1 MKRALFTTSLMIA
14 LLSAL
19 SAQSS
24 APAAPSSPEPMAA
37 IAWLVG
43 GTWVSDIKDSS
54 DGSVTHVEE
63 RIRWSPNHQAIQFNV
78 DFNGKPHY
86 DGFYAFNP
94 ATKKIGFYYT
104 NSEGELTIGTA
115 TPEEA
120 GKTVR
125 QDFDIMHVN
134 GNTGH
139 VRSTLVRDG
148 ENAYLFSVFMQK
160 DGDWQQV
167 FHIRYERKAE

>member
-1 MKRALFTTSLMIA
+1 MTKASCAIVAVLAVLTGLLFADTK
-14 LLSAL
+14 SAT
-19 SAQSS
+19 QT
-24 APAAPSSPEPMAA
+24 SPEPMAA

-43 GTWVSDIKDSS
+43 GTWVSEVKDSS
-54 DGSVTHVEE
+54 DGSVTKVEE

-115 TPEEA
+115 TPDDD
-120 GKTVR
+120 GKTLH
-125 QDFDIMHVN
+125 QDFDIVHVN

-139 VRSTLVRDG
+139 VRSMLVRDG
-148 ENAYLFSVFMQK
+148 ENAYEFSVFMQK
-160 DGDWQQV
+160 NGDWQQV
-167 FHIRYERKAE
+167 FHIRYERKTE